1 MKRLFLCFLS
11 LILLSVNMSLAEI
24 QDNSTHWILPLETTP
39 STYTDYQGVIY
50 KLNSA
55 KNAYTVTGH
64 TDDFNLD
71 ITIPNQLFSLPVTA
85 IGDDALGWSELQ
97 SLVLPEGIET
107 IGMNAISDCQI
118 SSLHIPASVNSLY
131 PNDDNTFSCNKR
143 LASITVATGNT
154 VYDSRNNCNAIIET
168 STNRLVS
175 GCNNTII
182 PNTVTSIGN
191 DAFFGCQFSTITL
204 PSGITSIGNIAF
216 MSCSQLKTIYA
227 LMKTP
232 ATLND
237 GAFESN
243 HYSNATLYV
252 PKGCKTAYQQANV
265 WKKFQN
271 IMEMDG
277 DVPGGDNITMIDDST
292 FSALTFEGVR
302 MVFKILD
309 PVAKTVQVGNDTVS
323 IDRSTAGTV
332 TIPTFVNGYTVV
344 GIGRSG
350 FNSCAELTT
359 VWLPDSLRFI
369 GDHAFYGCTKLRTI
383 QIPETVYGISE
394 SAFVGCSGLT
404 NVSCPYIP
412 GVNLGV
418 VFPPSA
424 NLEIIGYKASDE
436 DYDVVIPRLVNSI
449 GQRTFSYCPSIR
461 TMRVEEGNSVY
472 DSRDNCNAI
481 ILTAENK
488 LLNGCKNTIIPE
500 SVTAIESYAF
510 EGHTGLVAIAIP
522 AAVKTIGNGAFTACT
537 GLTSV
542 TSRIKTP
549 YAIDDSVFSG
559 QTYRTATLYVPVG
572 TKALYQKANG
582 WKNFL
587 NIVEQEEVNPEN
599 CEPYAVYQDGVLTF
613 YYDDKKGMREGTVYG
628 LNEGYNYPGWYNDHR
643 TDITKAVFD
652 DSFAGARPTSTYHWF
667 AVRYN
672 ETSNLTEIQ
681 GIQNLNTS
689 QATSMNSMF
698 YRCSSLTSLDVSHFD
713 TSNVTNMGSMFNG
726 CSGLTSLDVSHFD
739 TSNVTYMGSM
749 FSNCSSLTSLDVSHF
764 DTGNATSMYF
774 MFYGCNSLTSLDV
787 SHFDTSN
794 VTDMCSM
801 FSNCSSLTS
810 LDVSH
815 FDTGKVTSMN
825 HFFSG
830 CSGLTSLDVSHFDT
844 SNVTD
849 MCSMFSNC
857 SSLTS
862 LDVSHFDTG
871 KVTSMNH
878 FFSGCSGLTSLDVS
892 HFDTGKVT
900 DMYAMF
906 NDCSGLTSLDV
917 SHFDTSNVT
926 SMDFMFYRCSGL
938 TSLDV
943 SHFYTSNVIG
953 MFAMFY
959 GCSNLTSL
967 DLSHFDTGNV
977 TTMFNMFSGCS
988 SLTSLD
994 VNHFDTSN
1002 VTSMGSMFSGCSS
1015 LTSLDVSHFDT
1026 GNVTDMRWM
1035 FNGCSNLSII
1045 YCDDTW
1051 TCSSS
1056 TNMFSN
1062 CKSLSGFN
1070 SANSNVDYAKPIDL
1084 GGYFTRAENNPNG
1097 IIDFA
1102 DAEVKRICVE
1112 NWDTNGDGELS
1123 YGEAAAVKEIDLEF
1137 YNSDIVSFDEF
1148 QYFKGLDRIGGEHKV
1163 KKAENSYVVYW
1174 KGFSSCRK
1182 LSSIILPLS
1191 LEKVDTGAFA
1201 QCYELKSIRFPANV
1215 TTIGTSALFYAGL
1228 ENLFIPKTITS
1239 INGSPF
1245 QGCTLDKIIVEEGN
1259 QHFDT
1264 REDCN
1269 SLIETK
1275 SNTLIVAGIKSFVP
1289 STIEKIEW
1297 GACSGM
1303 KIDSLVIPKSV
1314 KEIRNYGFSS
1324 SYFKTVTALWKEP
1337 INITNNVFSHYNR
1350 TLYVPY
1356 GCKAAYEAA
1365 DYWKEFKEIIE
1376 MDGDNS
1382 LYADDV
1388 TVRPG
1393 VQKTVTLQ
1401 LDNENT
1407 FVAGEFRL
1415 QLPAGMRMETDE
1427 DGEPVANLVS
1437 GRSNKHTLMVTDE
1450 GNGLY
1455 HFMFYS
1461 GQNRAILGNS
1471 GDFISLSVIADEGVE
1486 DGSYTAKLKNV
1497 FFSTEDEKRIDLPDV
1512 DFNINV
1518 LDYTPGDVNG
1528 DGSLNVMDVVKLV
1541 NYIMG
1546 RNPSDFVFAAAD
1558 MDENDKI
1565 NVMDLVNVVDI
1576 IMSTPLYAPA
1586 KSNNMASF
1594 SRLIL
1599 DKTDKNII
1607 SMSVPEA
1614 DRHIAAQFVV
1624 TLKGNAVLND
1634 VLSDNDHQS
1643 EVTRMSDGRYKVM
1656 VYSGKN
1662 DVFKNNRPISL
1673 QLSGN
1678 SDVMIEDVV
1687 FVDADE
1693 EAVVY
1698 EPAMTNTTGIMA
1710 IDTEFSQPTD
1720 IYTVGGSLVKKNA
1733 TSMHGLASGV
1743 YIVNN
1748 EKIVIK

>member
-11 LILLSVNMSLAEI
+11 LMLLSVNMSLAEI
-24 QDNSTHWILPLETTP
+24 QDKSTHWILPLETTP

-271 IMEMDG
+271 IVEMDG

-369 GDHAFYGCTKLRTI
+369 GDYAFYGCTKLRTI

-404 NVSCPYIP
+404 SVSCPYIP

-461 TMRVEEGNSVY
+461 TMRVEEGNSMY

-488 LLNGCKNTIIPE
+488 LLYGCKNTSIPE
-500 SVTAIESYAF
+500 TVTAIEAYAF
-510 EGHTGLVAIAIP
+510 EGHARLSTITIP
-522 AAVKTIGNGAFTACT
+522 ASVTSIGNGAFADCSGIESVCT
-537 GLTSV
+537 
-542 TSRIKTP
+542 RITNP
-549 YAIDDSVFSG
+549 FAINDDVFDEI
-559 QTYRTATLYVPVG
+559 TYKTATLYVPIG
-572 TKALYQKANG
+572 TRQLYQQAKG

-587 NIVEQEEVNPEN
+587 NIVEREDTYSIVAYKKDGSQTNYSGIGSFFVPDDAVDIYIKGNTTNIRVTPNNNPNTLYYIDSNEN
-599 CEPYAVYQDGVLTF
+599 APSGIINNVVVGDLAENILLT
-613 YYDDKKGMREGTVYG
+613 
-628 LNEGYNYPGWYNDHR
+628 EGYDFYVPLMFTANNISYSMTPTKGCGRGMSHGWETIILPFDVKKVTTNDGEIDWFHS
-643 TDITKAVFD
+643 
-652 DSFAGARPTSTYHWF
+652 DS
-667 AVRYN
+667 
-672 ETSNLTEIQ
+672 
-681 GIQNLNTS
+681 
-689 QATSMNSMF
+689 
-698 YRCSSLTSLDVSHFD
+698 
-713 TSNVTNMGSMFNG
+713 
-726 CSGLTSLDVSHFD
+726 
-739 TSNVTYMGSM
+739 
-749 FSNCSSLTSLDVSHF
+749 
-764 DTGNATSMYF
+764 
-774 MFYGCNSLTSLDV
+774 
-787 SHFDTSN
+787 
-794 VTDMCSM
+794 
-801 FSNCSSLTS
+801 
-810 LDVSH
+810 
-815 FDTGKVTSMN
+815 DTGKNFWLRSFSDTYMEDLEHIIFENVQDFKANTPYILTVPDSYWGKMWDLIGKQMVFHGSNALLKPNANMSIERGVFKITGTTTSMKVN
-825 HFFSG
+825 
-830 CSGLTSLDVSHFDT
+830 
-844 SNVTD
+844 NV
-849 MCSMFSNC
+849 M
-857 SSLTS
+857 
-862 LDVSHFDTG
+862 V
-871 KVTSMNH
+871 MNEEGTNFVEMKETNIKPFH
-878 FFSGCSGLTSLDVS
+878 A
-892 HFDTGKVT
+892 
-900 DMYAMF
+900 Y
-906 NDCSGLTSLDV
+906 
-917 SHFDTSNVT
+917 
-926 SMDFMFYRCSGL
+926 
-938 TSLDV
+938 
-943 SHFYTSNVIG
+943 
-953 MFAMFY
+953 
-959 GCSNLTSL
+959 
-967 DLSHFDTGNV
+967 
-977 TTMFNMFSGCS
+977 
-988 SLTSLD
+988 
-994 VNHFDTSN
+994 
-1002 VTSMGSMFSGCSS
+1002 
-1015 LTSLDVSHFDT
+1015 
-1026 GNVTDMRWM
+1026 
-1035 FNGCSNLSII
+1035 II
-1045 YCDDTW
+1045 KRT
-1051 TCSSS
+1051 
-1056 TNMFSN
+1056 
-1062 CKSLSGFN
+1062 
-1070 SANSNVDYAKPIDL
+1070 
-1084 GGYFTRAENNPNG
+1084 
-1097 IIDFA
+1097 IIEFA

-1148 QYFKGLDRIGGEHKV
+1148 QYFKGLDRIGGEHIV

-1239 INGSPF
+1239 INGNPF

-1264 REDCN
+1264 REECN
-1269 SLIETK
+1269 ALIETK

-1297 GACSGM
+1297 GACSRM
-1303 KIDSLVIPKSV
+1303 EIDSLVIPKSV

-1376 MDGDNS
+1376 MDGENS
-1382 LYADDV
+1382 LYANDV

-1393 VQKTVTLQ
+1393 NNKTIALQ

-1415 QLPAGMRMETDE
+1415 QLPAGMRIETDE
-1427 DGEPVANLVS
+1427 DGDPVANLVS

-1450 GNGLY
+1450 GNGVY
-1455 HFMFYS
+1455 HFLLYS

-1471 GDFISLSVIADEGVE
+1471 GDFISLSVIADEGVD

-1576 IMSTPLYAPA
+1576 IMSTPQYAPA

-1687 FVDADE
+1687 FVDSDE

-1748 EKIVIK
+1748 EKVVIK